1 MSKDVESGESAPLVR
16 KRYPWLMEWENV
28 PVGGV
33 PGNANFLNDVTLA
46 FRTSFFACC
55 LAAAIWIPS
64 TKWLFPQGFLK
75 FIPVSILI
83 IFFTINRI
91 FGCIVANATAALIGT
106 WWAVV
111 NIFILRGF
119 FPDGVTPGMGW
130 ASPAFIVGWID
141 LVCFW
146 FFFLATDMRMGVR
159 MFAMAGTTGYM
170 LAFLNPNDQS
180 IYSKNFKI
188 NPDGIAVSN
197 LKVTVVCLVLTM
209 AANLLPI
216 PFGFATDDM
225 KVKSKR
231 AAAYVA
237 KKFLSSTDYYR
248 GTKASKMI
256 EREIASTQAV
266 ANDVG
271 SLGAAIGG
279 AWYEGFDI
287 GLRGTVRKLHETQAG
302 LLGELVDIIK
312 AVEIAIST
320 EDFGPS
326 HKAIMKHIG
335 EACSDLVEDTGDLL
349 MIVTYAAGD
358 GDLSEEEREE
368 LKAKVDEVQSK
379 VKKLATAFNVGRQDA
394 NLFGTR
400 SPNPIDSELLQ
411 ESFFVFTI
419 SAYARK
425 VCEYAEM
432 LESNPPEGESIVTTF
447 TKCIKDTFLMGG
459 LPENHGP
466 FVARSMLALIVG
478 FVYACTLDGYGGAC
492 AVTIVF
498 MMTTNVAPDIQS
510 TLNVLTAST
519 IASVVGGSIIYERV
533 CSSGQGSWLLPMS
546 VFFYWWGSLYIHFSG
561 CKYALIGLL
570 MAALS
575 PFVLVVE
582 CPQGEASGTG
592 GAVAMW
598 VSIRGFMMALFIVT
612 MCEYLSTGKNTLAV
626 LAQKSLN
633 EGMQALQGAL
643 DTTMGD
649 EDPGDDLGPVSKAAG
664 DAKKYSKF
672 AIEEPRMWKC
682 RWKHELLTGIANQVE
697 MMRLD
702 LLFMYHA
709 MIGSGAETES
719 NSQGCFKYLEQ
730 VEAWET
736 MKKDIVSTLANTT
749 DLTEA
754 LLAHECGEFTD
765 FPDGFDRENLDSL
778 DGFDEALEGINKV
791 EGIAFPA
798 KDAEIAT
805 MEDDLLA
812 KISIIFVMI
821 NYVNGRSATCSRAC
835 VRES

>member
-1 MSKDVESGESAPLVR
+1 MADQDIEKQPLVK

-46 FRTSFFACC
+46 FRTAFFASM
-55 LAAAIWIPS
+55 LATAIWIPS

-75 FIPVSILI
+75 FVPVSILI

-91 FGCIVANATAALIGT
+91 FGCIVANATAAMVGT

-130 ASPAFIVGWID
+130 TSPAFIVGWID
-141 LVCFW
+141 LICFW

-180 IYSKNFKI
+180 VYSKNFVI

-197 LKVTVVCLVLTM
+197 LKVTVVCLLLTM

-216 PFGFATDDM
+216 PFGFASDDM

-231 AAAYVA
+231 AAAFVA

-248 GTKASKMI
+248 GSKPSKVI
-256 EREIASTQAV
+256 EREITGTQNV
-266 ANDVG
+266 AADVG
-271 SLGAAIGG
+271 GLGAAIGG

-287 GLRGTVRKLHETQAG
+287 GIRGTIRKLHETQAD
-302 LLGELVDIIK
+302 LLTGLVDIIK
-312 AVEIAIST
+312 AVEIAISN

-326 HKAIMKHIG
+326 HRKIMRHIG
-335 EACSDLVEDTGDLL
+335 EPCSDLVEVTGDLL

-358 GDLSEEEREE
+358 GDLSTEEREE
-368 LKAKVDEVQSK
+368 LKAKVEEVQE
-379 VKKLATAFNVGRQDA
+379 KLKALAKAFNVGRQDTS
-394 NLFGTR
+394 LFEGW
-400 SPNPIDSELLQ
+400 SPNPVDGELLQ
-411 ESFFVFTI
+411 ESFFVFAI

-432 LESNPPEGESIVTTF
+432 LESNPPEGESIGSTLA
-447 TKCIKDTFLMGG
+447 KSLKDTFLLSGM
-459 LPENHGP
+459 PENHGP

-478 FVYACTLDGYGGAC
+478 FTYACALDGYGGAC

-498 MMTTNVAPDIQS
+498 MMSTHVAPDIAT
-510 TLNVLTAST
+510 TLNILTAST

-533 CSSGQGSWLLPMS
+533 CSSGQGGWLLPIS
-546 VFFYWWGSLYIHFSG
+546 AFLYWWGSLYVHFSG

-582 CPQGEASGTG
+582 CPDANAVSGTG

-612 MCEYLSTGKNTLAV
+612 LCEYISTGKNTLAK
-626 LAQKSLN
+626 LSQGSLN
-633 EGMQALQGAL
+633 SALQGVQDAL
-643 DTTMGD
+643 DTTL
-649 EDPGDDLGPVSKAAG
+649 EDADPTDSLGPVSKNLG
-664 DAKKYSKF
+664 DAETFSKF
-672 AIEEPRMWKC
+672 ASEEPRMWKC
-682 RWKHELLTGIANQVE
+682 RWKHGLTMEISGLAALL
-697 MMRLD
+697 RLD
-702 LLFMYHA
+702 ILFIHKA
-709 MIGSGAETES
+709 TQGTGEDTEDE
-719 NSQGCFKYLEQ
+719 GCFHHLDK
-730 VEAWET
+730 VEAWKT
-736 MKKDIVSTLANTT
+736 MKEDIVNSFDNAKELA
-749 DLTEA
+749 LA
-754 LLAHECGEFTD
+754 LLAHELGEFSDYPED
-765 FPDGFDRENLDSL
+765 FDKENLDTL
-778 DGFDEALEGINKV
+778 DGYEDVLAGINKC

-805 MEDDLLA
+805 VEDDLLS
-812 KISIIFVMI
+812 KISIVLVML
-821 NYVNGRSATCSRAC
+821 NAMNGRFASISRAC
-835 VRES
+835 VREA